1 MGRVFLIEK
10 EEPAFTCTT
19 CNAQIALG
27 AHLLDD
33 FYNLFEFYQVYNVMV
48 GEDVV
53 PYGNDLY
60 YGYEVSCVN
69 CCTVIGWRQ
78 IEDEP
83 VTLYLRFAHGRI
95 APPPP
100 PPPPNPPDVQP

>member
-1 MGRVFLIEK
+1 
-10 EEPAFTCTT
+10 
-19 CNAQIALG
+19 
-27 AHLLDD
+27 
-33 FYNLFEFYQVYNVMV
+33 MV

-100 PPPPNPPDVQP
+100 PPPPPPPNPPDVQP

>member
-69 CCTVIGWRQ
+69 CCT
-78 IEDEP
+78 DCS
-83 VTLYLRFAHGRI
+83 
-95 APPPP
+95 PPPP
-100 PPPPNPPDVQP
+100 PPPQNPPDVQP